1 MQNFT
6 ALQGAIDRCRAA
18 GATPIVT
25 VRHGQTAANAE
36 RRFVGAMDVPLDDV
50 GLAQA
55 GQLADR
61 LRGLSY
67 SALYSSPL
75 SRARVTAS
83 ALGTPELD
91 GALQELDQ
99 GDFEGRPAVE
109 VMSQHPAIFEQWA
122 RDPLDVRVPG
132 GETLR
137 ELRERALPAVLELGS
152 RHDETIVV
160 VSHQMVLATL
170 VLTAL
175 DLPFRFLRHVRQGNT
190 AVSVLGVRDGELSV
204 HHLNDTDH
212 LA

>member
-1 MQNFT
+1 
-6 ALQGAIDRCRAA
+6 
-18 GATPIVT
+18 
-25 VRHGQTAANAE
+25 
-36 RRFVGAMDVPLDDV
+36 MDFPLDDV

-55 GQLADR
+55 ERLADR

-75 SRARVTAS
+75 SRARTTAD
-83 ALGTPELD
+83 ALGSPALH

-99 GDFEGRPAVE
+99 GEFEGRPAVE
-109 VMSQHPAIFEQWA
+109 VMSEHPAIFEQWA

-132 GETLR
+132 GENLR
-137 ELRERALPAVLELGS
+137 ELRDRALPLVLELGG
-152 RHDETIVV
+152 RHDDTIVV

-190 AVSVLGVRDGELSV
+190 AVSVLGVRGDELSV